1 MKKTTMLKQLILDSE
16 ILVMP
21 AAYDV
26 LSAKII
32 EKLEFKAIQCSGFGI
47 AASYLGLPD
56 VAVLTMSQML
66 EITRN
71 ICSAVNV
78 PVMADGDTGF
88 GNAVNTYYTVKQF
101 EEAGAAGINL
111 EDQVFPKRCGHMSG
125 KQIISIDEMVM
136 KIRAATLARKDPD
149 FVINART
156 DAIAING
163 VEEAVRRGNAYAE
176 AGATMIFVEAP
187 QSIDQIKYVIKSINA
202 PVSINMLQGG
212 RTPVVT
218 IKQLEEWGAARVS
231 IPVSPVFIAAKSLH
245 DGLKKIKECGDI
257 RVVND
262 SVFSFEEFTAL
273 VDLPFIRSLEN
284 QLLTDCEIEARY
296 GTRQELESKI
306 KQA

>member
-1 MKKTTMLKQLILDSE
+1 MKKATILKQLILDPE

-32 EKLEFKAIQCSGFGI
+32 EKLGFKAIQCSGFGI

-66 EITRN
+66 DITRN

-88 GNAVNTYYTVKQF
+88 GNAVNTYYTVQQF
-101 EEAGAAGINL
+101 EAAGAAGINL

-125 KQIISIDEMVM
+125 KQIISAEEMVM
-136 KIRAATLARKDPD
+136 KIKAAVFARKDPD

-156 DAIAING
+156 DAIAVNG
-163 VEEAVRRGNAYAE
+163 VEDAVRRGNAYAE

-212 RTPVVT
+212 RTPYVT

-231 IPVSPVFIAAKSLH
+231 IPVSPVFIAAKSLY
-245 DGLKKIKECGDI
+245 DGLKKIKEYGDI
-257 RVVND
+257 RVVDD
-262 SVFSFEEFTAL
+262 SVFSFEEFTSL
-273 VDLPFIRSLEN
+273 VDLPFIRSLES

-296 GTRQELESKI
+296 GTREELKNKI
-306 KQA
+306 KKA